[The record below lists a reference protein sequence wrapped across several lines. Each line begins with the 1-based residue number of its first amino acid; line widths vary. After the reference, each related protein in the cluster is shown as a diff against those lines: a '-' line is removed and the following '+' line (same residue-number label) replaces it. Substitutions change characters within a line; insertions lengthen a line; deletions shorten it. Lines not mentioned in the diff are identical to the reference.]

1 MTQNR
6 CIKFKTDSFKT
17 EECRI
22 RFSIKEKFL
31 QLPAGTSTIPWD
43 PLKYDF
49 ARSDRARIN
58 PAFLC
63 FETLNFELYATILSH
78 FGVM

>member
-1 MTQNR
+1 MQDPILDQR
-6 CIKFKTDSFKT
+6 EIS
-17 EECRI
+17 
-22 RFSIKEKFL
+22 
-31 QLPAGTSTIPWD
+31 AATSRYKYDPMGSRD
-43 PLKYDF
+43 PLKNDF